1 MEKSS
6 FFNSVGGD
14 RVYKAEEWAEY
25 FASFIGNGVFPIP
38 SNGLQVEANSS
49 AGVVIR
55 AGRAW
60 INGYFYFNTD
70 DLNVKLNTADGVLN
84 RIDRIV
90 IRWDLTARTIS
101 AAVKSSAPSITP
113 TAPALQRD
121 ADAYE
126 LCLADVFVRAGST
139 AVLQSDITD
148 QRYNSGL
155 CGVVK
160 GTVDQIDASMLAK
173 QFNDYAELFKQET
186 KLDFEAWFEEIRG
199 ILSEDLA
206 GSLALA
212 VDDINR
218 SKGQPGGIATLD
230 DGGKLVQ
237 MPTAEDVAAIPLSQK
252 GIANG
257 IATLNGNG
265 KLVQMPTAAD
275 VGAVPSS
282 AYLPLVPYYSSGAT
296 TGDSA
301 IYFAAE
307 GLTPGVYLLLA
318 SGNHNPSGAA
328 YYRSV
333 CSAILLL
340 SCGYNSTAK
349 QVVYRVKIGTSSS
362 ASGTSGVADSNFTVG
377 FEGMAA
383 EIQRTAATAKVFIR
397 LSRDSASST
406 ADNWDVRLHKLI

>member
-25 FASFIGNGVFPIP
+25 FASFIGNGVFPVP

-101 AAVKSSAPSITP
+101 AEVKSSAPSNNPTTP
-113 TAPALQRD
+113 DLQRD

-126 LCLADVFVRAGST
+126 LCLADVYVRAGST

-212 VDDINR
+212 IDDINR
-218 SKGQPGGIATLD
+218 SKGQPGGIASLD
-230 DGGKLVQ
+230 DGGKLAQ
-237 MPTAEDVAAIPLSQK
+237 MPTAEDIAAIPLSQK

-265 KLVQMPTAAD
+265 KLAQMPTAAD
-275 VGAVPSS
+275 VGAEPKLTVTDYSAQVVEMNGFKSNLIVKKLGHLVVVKNYIDKGSGAYSTSGARVATLPAAVAPSS
-282 AYLPLVPYYSSGAT
+282 FL
-296 TGDSA
+296 
-301 IYFAAE
+301 YFACTAYNFGGGE
-307 GLTPGVYLLLA
+307 YAAHVTISTNGAVTAHAPADATIAIIDAVYL
-318 SGNHNPSGAA
+318 
-328 YYRSV
+328 V
-333 CSAILLL
+333 
-340 SCGYNSTAK
+340 
-349 QVVYRVKIGTSSS
+349 
-362 ASGTSGVADSNFTVG
+362 
-377 FEGMAA
+377 
-383 EIQRTAATAKVFIR
+383 
-397 LSRDSASST
+397 
-406 ADNWDVRLHKLI
+406 

>member
-25 FASFIGNGVFPIP
+25 FASFIGNGVFPVP

-90 IRWDLTARTIS
+90 IRWDLTDRTIS
-101 AAVKSSAPSITP
+101 AEVKSSAPSNNP
-113 TAPALQRD
+113 TTPALQRD

-126 LCLADVFVRAGST
+126 LCIADVYVRAGST

-160 GTVDQIDASMLAK
+160 GTVDQIDASTLAK

-212 VDDINR
+212 IDDINQ
-218 SKGQPGGIATLD
+218 SKGKPGGIATLD

-257 IATLNGNG
+257 IATLNGSG
-265 KLVQMPTAAD
+265 KLAQMPTAAD
-275 VGAVPSS
+275 VGAEPKLIVGDYSNKIVS
-282 AYLPLVPYYSSGAT
+282 ITGFKSNLIIKKIGKMVIVNGYIEKTSGGSFTLDGVIAANLPES
-296 TGDSA
+296 
-301 IYFAAE
+301 I
-307 GLTPGVYLLLA
+307 TPDVAVY
-318 SGNHNPSGAA
+318 GSGAA
-328 YYRSV
+328 YNFAGGTWGIRY
-333 CSAILLL
+333 II
-340 SCGYNSTAK
+340 NSNTRLIVYAPANATIVTIDIVY
-349 QVVYRVKIGTSSS
+349 VV
-362 ASGTSGVADSNFTVG
+362 
-377 FEGMAA
+377 
-383 EIQRTAATAKVFIR
+383 
-397 LSRDSASST
+397 
-406 ADNWDVRLHKLI
+406 

>member
-25 FASFIGNGVFPIP
+25 FGSFIGNGVFPIP

-90 IRWDLTARTIS
+90 IRWDLAARTIS
-101 AAVKSSAPSITP
+101 AEVKSSAPSNNP
-113 TAPALQRD
+113 TTPALQRD

-126 LCLADVFVRAGST
+126 LCLADVYVRAGST

-257 IATLNGNG
+257 IATLNSSG

-275 VGAVPSS
+275 VGAEPKLTVTDYSAQVVEMNGFKSYLIVKKMGHLVVIKNYIDKGSGTYSATNGARVATLPAAVAPSS
-282 AYLPLVPYYSSGAT
+282 
-296 TGDSA
+296 
-301 IYFAAE
+301 IMYFACTAYNFAGDE
-307 GLTPGVYLLLA
+307 YPAHATISANGLVITYAPASATIAIIDAVYL
-318 SGNHNPSGAA
+318 
-328 YYRSV
+328 V
-333 CSAILLL
+333 
-340 SCGYNSTAK
+340 
-349 QVVYRVKIGTSSS
+349 
-362 ASGTSGVADSNFTVG
+362 
-377 FEGMAA
+377 
-383 EIQRTAATAKVFIR
+383 
-397 LSRDSASST
+397 
-406 ADNWDVRLHKLI
+406 